1 MALKSKRSKACAI
14 PSKVKAAVWERDG
27 QRCILCGSNQGQPN
41 AHYIPR
47 SHGGLGVEQNIIT
60 LCPTCHYRFD
70 QTTERAVIKT
80 AIANYLHRTY
90 PDFDEKDL
98 YYKKGCAK

>member
-1 MALKSKRSKACAI
+1 MAMKSKRSKACAI
-14 PSKVKAAVWERDG
+14 PSQVKAAVWARDG

-70 QTTERAVIKT
+70 QTTERAGIKEY
-80 AIANYLHRTY
+80 IASYLREAC
-90 PDFDEKDL
+90 PSWNEQDL
-98 YYKKGCAK
+98 YYRKGLDR